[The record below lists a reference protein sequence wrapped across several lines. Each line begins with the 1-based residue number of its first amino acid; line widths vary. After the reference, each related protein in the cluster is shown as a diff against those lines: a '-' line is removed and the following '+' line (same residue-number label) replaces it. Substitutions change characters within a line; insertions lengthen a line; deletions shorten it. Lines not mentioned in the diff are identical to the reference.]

1 MIIKVKRQ
9 ATYGAESYWQ
19 SFSYDNNGMQTVAGI
34 LDTLNQREDLRDV
47 DGKQAG
53 HINWECSCMQEVCGA
68 CAMVVNGKP
77 CLACGEFVDT
87 DAEDELVVEPLSKF
101 PVLADLVVDRS
112 CLQEHQ
118 KDALVFLGGKRS
130 SDLSELEQQYSVA
143 KCMKCGLCLEVCPNF
158 VGPEGNFYGAILANE
173 AYLMQSL
180 SAERKRDLKK
190 QYNKHFAR
198 GCSKSLACRDICPA
212 NIPTLSSIGY
222 MNR

>member
-1 MIIKVKRQ
+1 MIVKIKRQ
-9 ATYGAESYWQ
+9 AAYGTPSYWQ
-19 SFSYDNNGMQTVAGI
+19 SFSFDDGGVQTVAGI
-34 LDTLNQREDLRDV
+34 LDHLNQCECLTDI
-47 DGKQAG
+47 DGKPAG

-68 CAMVVNGKP
+68 CAVVANGKP

-87 DAEDELVVEPLSKF
+87 DTETELVIEPLSKF

-112 CLQEHQ
+112 CIQEHQ
-118 KDALVFLGGKRS
+118 KDALVFLGGQRS

-158 VGPEGNFYGAILANE
+158 VGPKGDFYGAVLANE

-198 GCSKSLACRDICPA
+198 GCSKSLACSDICPA
-212 NIPTLSSIGY
+212 KISTLSSIGY
-222 MNR
+222 LNR